1 MKGREIVKNMKIELN
16 FALIQ
21 LLLSLITNDVKNNK
35 TISYRRHYS
44 SLTSLLIQEILFR
57 TTVYNVVG

>member
-1 MKGREIVKNMKIELN
+1 MKGHEIVKNMKIELN

-35 TISYRRHYS
+35 TISYRGHYS